1 MKKHIV
7 IFPALVFNLIL
18 NIYMSAQ
25 PTTVGFADNLYIN
38 QQYEYALKE
47 YLRIYFLKR
56 DHTSDL
62 LLKISNLYSQLNQPE
77 KSLKYADL
85 YFFGNEDLNK
95 KNDAIRTKILVFLK
109 SKDYESALISANQL
123 KEIDI
128 TSTDTK
134 NFYTGLCHLLQKI
147 PQIKDNELL
156 LLSYLTED
164 DKKNLI
170 KKLDNF
176 QKVHLKNPYNAMFY
190 SAMVPGLGQTLNGN
204 LSDGLKSFMLMGTL
218 GLIFIEV
225 SQVLSFGDAI
235 ISVSPWIIRYFA
247 GGMINASKQAKLKT
261 VHEKERIITEIM
273 QHLAQKKYLNSN

>member
-18 NIYMSAQ
+18 NINMSAQ
-25 PTTVGFADNLYIN
+25 STTVGFADNLYIN

-134 NFYTGLCHLLQKI
+134 NFYTGLCHLLQKT

-156 LLSYLTED
+156 LLSYLSED

-190 SAMVPGLGQTLNGN
+190 SAIVPGLGQTLNGN

-218 GLIFIEV
+218 GMIFIEV

-235 ISVSPWIIRYFA
+235 ISVSPWMIRYFA

-261 VHEKERIITEIM
+261 VHEKERIITEII

>member
-25 PTTVGFADNLYIN
+25 PTAVGFADNLYIN

-85 YFFGNEDLNK
+85 YFFGNADLYK
-95 KNDAIRTKILVFLK
+95 KNEAIRTKILVFLK

-123 KEIDI
+123 KEID
-128 TSTDTK
+128 TASTDTK
-134 NFYTGLCHLLQKI
+134 YFYTGLCHLLQKT

-156 LLSYLTED
+156 LLSYLNED
-164 DKKNLI
+164 DKENLI

-190 SAMVPGLGQTLNGN
+190 SAIVPGLGQTLNGN

-235 ISVSPWIIRYFA
+235 ISVSPWMIRYFA